1 MKENKFIWFLIGTG
15 FVLIILLL
23 IAIISTNLDNTQV
36 AKGIDDDV
44 KHQDEWLFS

>member
-15 FVLIILLL
+15 FVLIVLLL
-23 IAIISTNLDNTQV
+23 LAIITTNLKDSHL

-44 KHQDEWLFS
+44 KHPELLFS